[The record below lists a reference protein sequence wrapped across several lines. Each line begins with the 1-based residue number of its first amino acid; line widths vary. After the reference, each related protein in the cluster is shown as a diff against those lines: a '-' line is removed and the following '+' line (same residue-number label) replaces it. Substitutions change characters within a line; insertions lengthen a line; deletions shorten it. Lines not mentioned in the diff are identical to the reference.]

1 MTIYSYYYIYS
12 YYLGECLEKY
22 LNKIYNILEGIP
34 QEELIKKASEKLFS
48 NGDLLFNQNGQSI
61 EFNQYNNYIEGDSI
75 KNIDWKQYA
84 RTEKLY
90 TKKFHSE
97 SNSNAIF
104 IIDSSD
110 SMNFKDTDISKLDYS
125 ILLFGVLSHIIFS
138 GKSGVSLVSENN
150 FSGFKKKTDDFPVLL
165 NLLKKEKQFDII
177 KKLSMLQEIKET
189 KNSTVFIIS
198 DFMYE
203 TEGLLSEIKK
213 MKALNYDFYFIQTLT
228 KAELEFN
235 YKGIIRFKDMETSE
249 TLVTEPLTIK
259 KLYLEELKQHNE
271 NISKT
276 LLGNNMKYILV
287 NTDEDIKLNILNL
300 FGI

>member
-1 MTIYSYYYIYS
+1 
-12 YYLGECLEKY
+12 LEKY
-22 LNKIYNILEGIP
+22 LNKIYNILESIP
-34 QEELIKKASEKLFS
+34 QEELIKKASKKLFS

-104 IIDSSD
+104 IVDSTN
-110 SMNFKDTDISKLDYS
+110 SMNFKDTSISKFDYS
-125 ILLFGVLSHIIFS
+125 VLLFGVLSHIIFLS
-138 GKSGVSLVSENN
+138 KSGVSLVSNN
-150 FSGFKKKTDDFPVLL
+150 DFSGFKKQTNDFPILL
-165 NLLKKEKQFDII
+165 NLIKEEKNINII
-177 KKLSMLQEIKET
+177 KKLSIIQEIKET
-189 KNSTVFIIS
+189 KNSTIFIIS

-203 TEGLLSEIKK
+203 TDDLLKEIKK

-228 KAELEFN
+228 RAELEFN
-235 YKGIIRFKDMETSE
+235 YKGIVRFKDMENYK

-259 KLYLEELKQHNE
+259 KIYLEELKRHNG